1 MQRNG
6 TVARAS
12 AARARA
18 QGKGDPDGGPRLR
31 PSSGQG
37 MAPSANHKG
46 GGQIEDA
53 AATPLN
59 ALPHVMTAT
68 RSGKH
73 QVRRP
78 TDHFERLLEEA
89 CPNHAYPLSTSSW
102 IAV

>member
-1 MQRNG
+1 M
-6 TVARAS
+6 VDLAS
-12 AARARA
+12 AQA
-18 QGKGDPDGGPRLR
+18 QGKGWLPP
-31 PSSGQG
+31 PTT
-37 MAPSANHKG
+37 KG

-89 CPNHAYPLSTSSW
+89 CPNHACPLSTSSW